1 MEIEDFLQRLEC
13 ENIEITKSRFLDDSK
28 FYMESITTLL
38 QDSNWNL
45 LGELLESKKAEEA
58 FDVAH
63 MLKGVIAN
71 FGLTHAYD
79 TIAKIVEIL
88 RKKDIEN
95 VELPILYEKLIQY
108 KKQIENLMK

>member
-1 MEIEDFLQRLEC
+1 
-13 ENIEITKSRFLDDSK
+13 
-28 FYMESITTLL
+28 
-38 QDSNWNL
+38 
-45 LGELLESKKAEEA
+45 
-58 FDVAH
+58 